1 LLPKKILDRKI
12 RLTFENTVIS
22 GPKAVGKTFLIFD
35 FLENFTGR
43 YKYINFEDY
52 REKDYNFDGCDLII
66 LDNFDFS
73 IPVPGASAVF
83 ILTDRFI
90 KLEGFKNIELKALD
104 FEEFFSFDNSQSITH
119 SFDKFLKTG
128 NFPRSPFLEDYFKE
142 EYLKE
147 TFELLPFNK
156 EILKFYFSHIGEKFT
171 LYQIYQILKKRI
183 KISKDSFYKTT
194 AELIGKKI
202 LFEVNKY
209 NSPKS
214 PKKFYSYNF
223 AFKNILT
230 NRKNLLLTFENII
243 FLELNEE
250 EIFYKDTLSFYLPG
264 KELGIMVMPFANEEI
279 LKEKLKKVKD
289 VRKVQIITVS
299 NEFEFEHKNFEVEV
313 IPFWQWRFA
322 E

>member
-1 LLPKKILDRKI
+1 MFPKKIHDRKVK
-12 RLTFENTVIS
+12 LNFENTIIS
-22 GPKAVGKTFLIFD
+22 GPKAIGKTFLVFN
-35 FLENFTGR
+35 FLENFNGK
-43 YKYINFEDY
+43 YKYIDFADY
-52 REKDYNFDGCDLII
+52 REKNFDFSGVDLLI

-73 IPVPGASAVF
+73 IEIPDITTF
-83 ILTDRFI
+83 IITDREVQI
-90 KLEGFKNIELKALD
+90 EGFKHIPLKALD

-128 NFPRSPFLEDYFKE
+128 NFPRSLFLEDYFKE

-147 TFELLPFNK
+147 TFDLLPYNK

-183 KISKDSFYKTT
+183 KISKDSFYKKTH
-194 AELIGKKI
+194 ELIQKRI
-202 LFEVNKY
+202 IFEVNKF

-230 NRKNLLLTFENII
+230 NRKNILLTFENII
-243 FLELNEE
+243 FLELNEK
-250 EIFYKDTLSFYLPG
+250 EIYYKDTLSFYLPQ
-264 KELGIMVMPFANEEI
+264 KELGIMVMPFANEEL

-289 VRKVQIITVS
+289 VKKVQVITIS
-299 NEFEFEHKNFEVEV
+299 NEFEFEHKNLEVEV

>member
-1 LLPKKILDRKI
+1 MFPKKIHDRKVK
-12 RLTFENTVIS
+12 LNFENTVIS
-22 GPKAVGKTFLIFD
+22 GPKAIGKTFLVFN
-35 FLENFTGR
+35 FLENFNGK
-43 YKYINFEDY
+43 YKYIDFADY
-52 REKDYNFDGCDLII
+52 REKNFDFSGVDLLI

-73 IPVPGASAVF
+73 IEIPDITTF
-83 ILTDRFI
+83 IITDQEVQI
-90 KLEGFKNIELKALD
+90 EGFKHIPLKALD

-128 NFPRSPFLEDYFKE
+128 NFPRSLFLEDYFKE

-147 TFELLPFNK
+147 TFDLLPYNK

-194 AELIGKKI
+194 NELTEKRII
-202 LFEVNKY
+202 FEVNKF

-230 NRKNLLLTFENII
+230 NRKNILLTFENII
-243 FLELNEE
+243 FLELNEK
-250 EIFYKDTLSFYLPG
+250 EIYYKDTLSFYLPQ
-264 KELGIMVMPFANEEI
+264 KELGIMVMPFANEEL

-289 VRKVQIITVS
+289 VKKVQVITIS
-299 NEFEFEHKNFEVEV
+299 NEFEFEHKNLEVEV